1 VLRDGHPK
9 LSPQGAKAAFREREV
24 RALPAN
30 LVTKLSDMLA
40 AVDAANDVEDVV
52 LFPGWR
58 LHPLKGDLAGFW
70 SLTVS
75 GNWRMIFRFDEG
87 DAFDLDLVDYH

>member
-1 VLRDGHPK
+1 MAIQ
-9 LSPQGAKAAFREREV
+9 SFRHKGLKRLFENADV

-40 AVDAANDVEDVV
+40 AVDAANDVEDVA

-58 LHPLKGDLAGFW
+58 LHPLKGD
-70 SLTVS
+70 
-75 GNWRMIFRFDEG
+75 RQ
-87 DAFDLDLVDYH
+87 